1 MCLFIHYNCLVM
13 LLPARAF
20 KAEKYLAFA
29 ESILRNRV
37 IQNRVFNAIIIII
50 CSNIR
55 LKYPLFRRPFA
66 LIARRKESSLFAPL
80 TGLSTYRNM
89 VVSKRCKGQI

>member
-1 MCLFIHYNCLVM
+1 M

-29 ESILRNRV
+29 VSILCNRV
-37 IQNRVFNAIIIII
+37 ILNRIFDAIITIYN
-50 CSNIR
+50 NIR

-66 LIARRKESSLFAPL
+66 LIVRRIESSLFTPP

-89 VVSKRCKGQI
+89 MLSKCYKGQI